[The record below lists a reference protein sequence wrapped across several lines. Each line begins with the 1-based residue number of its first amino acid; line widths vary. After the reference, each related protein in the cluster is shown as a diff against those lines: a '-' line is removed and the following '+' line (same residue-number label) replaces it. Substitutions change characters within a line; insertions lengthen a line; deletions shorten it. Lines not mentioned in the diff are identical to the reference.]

1 VPTIF
6 TVVGTLRFA
15 HPTIRI
21 RGNRRAHGLPA
32 SREQHMAFKNFK
44 TETDADGIV
53 LVTWDTPGRSMNVLD
68 ETSITELEAI
78 IKQTS
83 EDAAVKGVVITSGKE
98 ALCAGADLSMLEG
111 MAQTYAGLLKDK
123 GEVAANQVLFD
134 QSRRFSQV
142 FRSIETSG
150 KPWVAAINGLAL
162 GGGFEL
168 TLSCHY
174 RVAADNPKTRL
185 GLPEVKVGLF
195 PGAGGTQR
203 VPRIVSPQDAM
214 QLLLKGEAIN
224 LAKAKALN
232 LIHAI
237 VPPAEMIQAA
247 KDWIKRGGKAVAPW
261 DEKGFK
267 LPGGPVFSKAG
278 MMMFPAGN
286 AIYRRET
293 YDNYPAAR
301 AIMSCVYE
309 GLQLP
314 IDAALRV
321 ESRYFTQVLRS
332 NEAAAMIRSLFLSM
346 QELNK
351 GARRPANVPPTK
363 VKKLAVIGAGFMGA
377 SVGYVSARAGIDVVL
392 IDRDQESAD
401 KGRSHASAVIDDL
414 IKKGRAKE
422 SDRDAV
428 MGRISATAD
437 YNVLK
442 DCDLVIE
449 AVFEDR
455 KVKADTYAKAQP
467 LLKDGAIIASNTS
480 TLPINSLA
488 EEFKDQGKFIGIHFF
503 SPVEKMMLVEI
514 IVGKNTGDAALATA
528 LDYTRAIGKTPI
540 VVNDSRGFYANRCV
554 GRYISEGNEMF
565 LEGVPPAMI
574 ENCAKMAGMPVGP
587 LSLSDEVALDLG
599 LKVIKATEADLGPN
613 AVNPDQ
619 KKLMVELVEKQNRLG
634 RKNGKGFYDYPE
646 KGKGQKTLWP
656 GLADLQPK
664 KLDPDTLSV
673 EELKQRFLVVQ
684 AVEAART
691 VEDHVIT
698 DMREADVGS
707 ILGFGFAPFTGGT
720 LSYIDFM
727 GTKKFVEL
735 CHKLE
740 AKYGSRFTPPKLLVE
755 MAAKGETFYGRF
767 PPKKA
772 AA

>member
-1 VPTIF
+1 
-6 TVVGTLRFA
+6 
-15 HPTIRI
+15 
-21 RGNRRAHGLPA
+21 
-32 SREQHMAFKNFK
+32 MAFKNFK

-53 LVTWDTPGRSMNVLD
+53 LLTWDTPGRSMNVLD
-68 ETSITELEAI
+68 ETSVTELEAI
-78 IKQTS
+78 IKQTT

-111 MAQTYAGLLKDK
+111 MSQTYAGMLKDK
-123 GEVAANQVLFD
+123 GEEAANQMLFD

-237 VPPAEMIQAA
+237 VPAAEMIQAA
-247 KDWIKRGGKAVAPW
+247 KDWIKGGGKAIAPW

-351 GARRPANVPPTK
+351 GARRPANVPPSK

-377 SVGYVSARAGIDVVL
+377 SVGYVSAKAGIDVVL
-392 IDRDQESAD
+392 VDRDQESAD
-401 KGRSHASAVIDDL
+401 KGKAHAKSVIDGL
-414 IKKGRAKE
+414 VAKGRAKQTE
-422 SDRDAV
+422 ADAI
-428 MGRISATAD
+428 MSRITATAD
-437 YNVLK
+437 YATLG

-455 KVKADTYAKAQP
+455 KVKADTFTKAQQY
-467 LLKDGAIIASNTS
+467 LKPGVIFASNTS
-480 TLPINSLA
+480 TLPITSLA
-488 EEFKDQGKFIGIHFF
+488 ESFKDQARFVGIHFF

-514 IVGKNTGDAALATA
+514 ILGKNTGDAALATA
-528 LDYTRAIGKTPI
+528 LDYTRIIGKTPI
-540 VVNDSRGFYANRCV
+540 VVNDSRGFFANRCV
-554 GRYISEGNEMF
+554 GRYIAEGNEMF

-599 LKVIKATEADLGPN
+599 LKVIKATEVDLGPN
-613 AVNPDQ
+613 AINPDQ

-646 KGKGQKTLWP
+646 KGKGQKSLWP
-656 GLADLQPK
+656 GLGALQK
-664 KLDPDTLSV
+664 THLDPDTLDV

-727 GTKKFVEL
+727 GTKKFVDL

-740 AKYGSRFTPPKLLVE
+740 AKFGSRFTPPKLLVE

-772 AA
+772 AG

>member
-1 VPTIF
+1 
-6 TVVGTLRFA
+6 
-15 HPTIRI
+15 
-21 RGNRRAHGLPA
+21 
-32 SREQHMAFKNFK
+32 MAFKNFK
-44 TETDADGIV
+44 LEPDADGIV

-68 ETSITELEAI
+68 DTSVSELEEI
-78 IKQTS
+78 VKQTTA
-83 EDAAVKGVVITSGKE
+83 DAAVKGVVITSGKE
-98 ALCAGADLSMLEG
+98 ALCAGADLSMLENMG
-111 MAQTYAGLLKDK
+111 QQYADLLKAK
-123 GEVAANQVLFD
+123 GEEAANQTLFD
-134 QSRRFSQV
+134 QSRRFSQI
-142 FRSIETSG
+142 FRNIEISG

-168 TLSCHY
+168 TLACHY

-224 LAKAKALN
+224 LARAKALN
-232 LIHAI
+232 LIHVI
-237 VPPAEMIQAA
+237 VPPADMVKTA
-247 KDWIKRGGKAVAPW
+247 KDWIKGGGKAVAPW

-321 ESRYFTQVLRS
+321 ESRYFTQILRS
-332 NEAAAMIRSLFLSM
+332 KEAAAMIRSLFLSM

-392 IDRDQESAD
+392 IDRDQASAD
-401 KGRSHASAVIDDL
+401 KGKAHAQSVIDDL
-414 IKKGRAKE
+414 IKKGRAKD
-422 SDRDAV
+422 SDRDAILS
-428 MGRISATAD
+428 RISATAD
-437 YNVLK
+437 YGVLK

-467 LLKDGAIIASNTS
+467 LLKGDAIFASNTS

-514 IVGKNTGDAALATA
+514 IVGKNTGDVALATA

-540 VVNDSRGFYANRCV
+540 VVNDSRGFFANRCV
-554 GRYISEGNEMF
+554 GRYVAEGNEMF

-599 LKVIKATEADLGPN
+599 LKIMKATEADLGPN
-613 AVNPDQ
+613 AINPDQ
-619 KKLMVELVEKQNRLG
+619 KKLMVELVEKQGRLG
-634 RKNGKGFYDYPE
+634 RKNSKGFYDYPE
-646 KGKGQKTLWP
+646 KGKGQKSLWP
-656 GLADLQPK
+656 GLGALQPK
-664 KLDPDTLSV
+664 HLDPDTLDV

-707 ILGFGFAPFTGGT
+707 ILGFGFAPFTGGA

-727 GTKKFVEL
+727 GTKKFVAL
-735 CHKLE
+735 CHKFE

>member
-1 VPTIF
+1 
-6 TVVGTLRFA
+6 
-15 HPTIRI
+15 
-21 RGNRRAHGLPA
+21 
-32 SREQHMAFKNFK
+32 MAFKNFK
-44 TETDADGIV
+44 LETDADGIA
-53 LVTWDTPGRSMNVLD
+53 LITWDIPGRSMNVLD
-68 ETSITELEAI
+68 ETSAIELETLVKDTTA
-78 IKQTS
+78 
-83 EDAAVKGVVITSGKE
+83 DAAIKGVVVTSAKE
-98 ALCAGADLSMLEG
+98 AFCAGADLSMLEG
-111 MAQTYAGLLKDK
+111 MNRTYAELLKSK
-123 GEVAANQVLFD
+123 GDEAANQMLFD
-134 QSRRFSQV
+134 NSRRFSQIY
-142 FRSIETSG
+142 RAMETSG

-168 TLSCHY
+168 TLACHH
-174 RVAADNPKTRL
+174 RVAAENPKTRL
-185 GLPEVKVGLF
+185 GLPEIKVGLF

-203 VPRIVSPQDAM
+203 VPRIVQPQDAM
-214 QLLLKGEAIN
+214 NLLLKGEA
-224 LAKAKALN
+224 LTLDKAKALK
-232 LIHAI
+232 LVDAI
-237 VPPAEMIQAA
+237 VPAADLIKAA
-247 KDWIKRGGKAVAPW
+247 KDWIKGGGKAVAPW

-267 LPGGPVFSKAG
+267 LPGGPVFSKNG

-321 ESRYFTQVLRS
+321 ESRYFTKILRS
-332 NEAAAMIRSLFLSM
+332 KEAAAMIRSLFLSM

-351 GARRPANVPPTK
+351 GARRPAEVPATK
-363 VKKLAVIGAGFMGA
+363 IKKIAVIGAGFMGA
-377 SVGYVSARAGIDVVL
+377 SVGYVSARGGLEVVL

-401 KGRSHASAVIDDL
+401 KGRAHAQSVIDGL
-414 IKKGRAKE
+414 VKKGRAKPGE
-422 SDRDAV
+422 AEAI
-428 MGRISATAD
+428 MGRITATAD
-437 YNVLK
+437 YAVLR

-455 KVKADTYAKAQP
+455 KVKAETYAKAQAY
-467 LLKDGAIIASNTS
+467 LKDGAIFASNTS
-480 TLPINSLA
+480 TLPITSLA
-488 EEFKDQGKFIGIHFF
+488 EEFKDQGRFIGIHFF

-514 IVGKNTGDAALATA
+514 IMGKATGDVALATA
-528 LDYTRAIGKTPI
+528 LDYVRTIGKTPI
-540 VVNDSRGFYANRCV
+540 VVNDSRGFFANRCV
-554 GRYISEGNEMF
+554 MRYIAEGNEMF

-574 ENCAKMAGMPVGP
+574 ENAAKMAGMPVGP

-599 LKVIKATEADLGPN
+599 LKIMKATEHDLGPN
-613 AVNPDQ
+613 AINQDH
-619 KKLMVELVEKQNRLG
+619 KKLMVELVEKQGRFG
-634 RKNGKGFYDYPE
+634 RKNAKGFYDYPE
-646 KGKGQKTLWP
+646 KGKGQKSLWP
-656 GLADLQPK
+656 DLAKLQPK
-664 KLDPDTLSV
+664 HLDPDTLDV

-698 DMREADVGS
+698 DVREADVGS

-727 GTKKFVEL
+727 GTKTFVEL
-735 CHKLE
+735 CHKYT
-740 AKYGSRFTPPKLLVE
+740 AKYGSRFTPPKLLEE
-755 MAAKGETFYGRF
+755 MAAKNETFYGRF

>member
-1 VPTIF
+1 MDKF
-6 TVVGTLRFA
+6 
-15 HPTIRI
+15 IRSSFEGPA
-21 RGNRRAHGLPA
+21 RARPPQDDGNRSGATN
-32 SREQHMAFKNFK
+32 MAFKNFK
-44 TETDADGIV
+44 FETDADGIV

-68 ETSITELEAI
+68 ETSISELEAI

-83 EDAAVKGVVITSGKE
+83 ADAAVKGVVITSGKE

-111 MAQTYAGLLKDK
+111 MAQQYAELVKAK
-123 GEVAANQVLFD
+123 GDEAANQMLFD
-134 QSRRFSQV
+134 RSRRFSLV
-142 FRSIETSG
+142 FRAIETSG

-174 RVAADNPKTRL
+174 RVAAENPKTRL

-203 VPRIVSPQDAM
+203 VPRIVWPQDAM

-232 LIHAI
+232 LIHAV
-237 VPPAEMIQAA
+237 VPASDLIKAA
-247 KDWIKRGGKAVAPW
+247 KDWIKGAGKAIAPW
-261 DEKGFK
+261 DEKTFK
-267 LPGGPVFSKAG
+267 LPGGPVFSKMG
-278 MMMFPAGN
+278 MQMFPAGN

-321 ESRYFTQVLRS
+321 ESRYFTQILRS
-332 NEAAAMIRSLFLSM
+332 KEAAAMIRSLFMSM

-377 SVGYVSARAGIDVVL
+377 SIGYVSARAGIDVVL

-401 KGRSHASAVIDDL
+401 KGKGHAQAVIDDL
-414 IKKGRAKE
+414 IRKGRAKE
-422 SDRDAV
+422 SDRDTILS
-428 MGRISATAD
+428 RISATPD
-437 YNVLK
+437 YDALK

-455 KVKADTYAKAQP
+455 KVKAETYAKAQP
-467 LLKDGAIIASNTS
+467 LLKNGAIFASNTS

-528 LDYTRAIGKTPI
+528 LDYTRMIGKTPI
-540 VVNDSRGFYANRCV
+540 VVNDSRGFYANRSAL
-554 GRYISEGNEMF
+554 RYISEGNEM
-565 LEGVPPAMI
+565 LLQLLPPAMN
-574 ENCAKMAGMPVGP
+574 EYTAKMAGMPVGP
-587 LSLSDEVALDLG
+587 LSLSDEVALDLV
-599 LKVIKATEADLGPN
+599 LKIMKATEADLGPN
-613 AVNPDQ
+613 AIDPDQ
-619 KKLMVELVEKQNRLG
+619 KKLMVELVEKQGRLG
-634 RKNGKGFYDYPE
+634 RKNSKGFYDYPE
-646 KGKGQKTLWP
+646 KGKGQKSLWSELS
-656 GLADLQPK
+656 GLQPK
-664 KLDPDTLSV
+664 HLDPDTLDV

-707 ILGFGFAPFTGGT
+707 ILGFGFAPFTGGA

-727 GTKKFVEL
+727 GTKKFVDL

-740 AKYGSRFTPPKLLVE
+740 AKYGSRFAPPKLLVE